1 MFNMCGLCDETH
13 LATHYCMDCR
23 VSMCGMVANV
33 HTMLKLT
40 KTHVVQDVCHIQA
53 KINTALEHLATA
65 QSDMFVQY
73 ADAMPP
79 RNVTY
84 QHATKRAMDLFR
96 AFIDAGVLIN
106 NQHDNLLKLQQS
118 LPGMDRD
125 AWMSI
130 VSSPVLQPDTKS
142 LQRFIAALPPV
153 INSFGTFGSHQG
165 QFNNARDVAI
175 STTGEV
181 YVCDTVN
188 HRVQVF
194 TPDGAFLRLW
204 NITQNMGGPAAVSV
218 APWGDV
224 YVVQYNSG
232 HMSRFQPN
240 GNLMRVWGFEI
251 PIGAVDVD
259 TSDSE
264 VFVLN
269 DSEVFVLNKKVR
281 VFSREGNFLRLWG
294 VSFQAQSMCIGPN
307 QHVYVITPTVCHVYD
322 KYGNHVAAWGGLVG
336 AKKVTVTNTQVYVV
350 GETGVH
356 VFEMC
361 GIHKGVLGQ
370 AKAPNAVAINGKRA
384 YICESH
390 AVEIVDL

>member
-1 MFNMCGLCDETH
+1 
-13 LATHYCMDCR
+13 
-23 VSMCGMVANV
+23 
-33 HTMLKLT
+33 
-40 KTHVVQDVCHIQA
+40 
-53 KINTALEHLATA
+53 
-65 QSDMFVQY
+65 
-73 ADAMPP
+73 
-79 RNVTY
+79 
-84 QHATKRAMDLFR
+84 
-96 AFIDAGVLIN
+96 
-106 NQHDNLLKLQQS
+106 
-118 LPGMDRD
+118 MDRD

-130 VSSPVLQPDTKS
+130 LSSPVLQPDTKS
-142 LQRFIAALPPV
+142 LQRYIAALPPF

-181 YVCDTVN
+181 YVCDAVN

-204 NITQNMGGPAAVSV
+204 DITQNVGYPAAVSV

-232 HMSRFQPN
+232 HVSRFQPN
-240 GNLMRVWGFEI
+240 GNLMRVWSFEKI
-251 PIGAVDVD
+251 IGPVDVD
-259 TSDSE
+259 TS
-264 VFVLN
+264 

-281 VFSREGNFLRLWG
+281 VFSREGDFLRLWD
-294 VSFQAQSMCIGPN
+294 VSTEAQSICIGPN

-322 KYGNHVAAWGGLVG
+322 KYGNDVAAWGGLVG

-350 GETGVH
+350 GATGVH

-361 GIHKGVLGQ
+361 GIHKEVLGQ